1 MWLVSTNSVSG
12 LPFELK
18 PGEYLVGRSRSAHIR
33 IKDRTV
39 SKEHAKLV
47 CQGKTVS
54 VEDLGSLNH
63 TAINGREV
71 KSGQAELGDDVQ
83 FGAVRCRLS
92 VSPMFAE
99 ESEGSMSTVQVA
111 PANLPTIDIS
121 GLTPAQQEV
130 LGLALQGLDD
140 NEIARRTGRKPGT
153 VHSHVK
159 VIYEF
164 FGVHTR
170 AQLMAKARKA

>member
-1 MWLVSTNSVSG
+1 L
-12 LPFELK
+12 
-18 PGEYLVGRSRSAHIR
+18 
-33 IKDRTV
+33 
-39 SKEHAKLV
+39 
-47 CQGKTVS
+47 

-63 TAINGREV
+63 TSLNGQEV
-71 KSGQAELGDDVQ
+71 KSGKAELNDEIQ

-92 VSPMFAE
+92 SSPIGTP
-99 ESEGSMSTVQVA
+99 ESEESMSTAQV
-111 PANLPTIDIS
+111 LPGNTLDIS

-130 LGLALQGLDD
+130 LGLAIQGLDD

-159 VIYEF
+159 VIYDY

-170 AQLMAKARKA
+170 AQLMAKARQA